1 MIIKTLLIILG
12 SLSIGIGIL
21 GIFLPLLPT
30 TPFLLL
36 GAACYIR
43 GSRKLYTWLIQHKWL
58 GAYIINYRENRSISR
73 KTKITSIILLWSSI
87 GYSMVFVISS
97 TLVRL
102 ALFIITVGVT
112 AHLLSLKTLV
122 SKNQIKK
129 MIL

>member
-21 GIFLPLLPT
+21 GVFLPLLPT

-43 GSRKLYTWLIQHKWL
+43 SSRKLYTWLIQHKWL
-58 GAYIINYRENRSISR
+58 GTYIINYRENRSISR

-102 ALFIITVGVT
+102 ALFIIAIGVT

>member
-43 GSRKLYTWLIQHKWL
+43 GSRKLYIWLIQHKWL

-102 ALFIITVGVT
+102 ALFIIAIGVT